1 MLLNRTSTASNPK
14 LISYYKSANAFI
26 LPFLLYCFILL
37 ASCVVMVIKF
47 YRNHEMKLNIKN
59 QDKKALLKPK
69 PKPDDNNEDQ
79 KDNRDGHRPLYV
91 LENSRA
97 GNSRTGNN
105 RAGNNRLQTSADS
118 RGSNSYLR
126 I

>member
-69 PKPDDNNEDQ
+69 PKPDDNNEGQ
-79 KDNRDGHRPLYV
+79 KDRDGHRPLYV
-91 LENSRA
+91 PENGGA
-97 GNSRTGNN
+97 QNSRTGNN
-105 RAGNNRLQTSADS
+105 RAGNNRLRTSTDS
-118 RGSNSYLR
+118 RGSNSHLR